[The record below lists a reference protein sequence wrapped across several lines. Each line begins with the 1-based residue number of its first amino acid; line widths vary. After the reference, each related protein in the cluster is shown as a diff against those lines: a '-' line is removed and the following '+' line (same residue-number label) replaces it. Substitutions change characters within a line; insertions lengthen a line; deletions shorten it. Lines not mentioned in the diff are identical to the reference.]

1 MPQNGNNWWTD
12 EQALFIQTY
21 YSARKK
27 NVTDVYNIDEFEM
40 HFSKWKISDQK
51 GFYVIP
57 FIYFF
62 KICKTIRQTKV
73 QWLSVAGDGKQGLTV
88 KGCE

>member
-1 MPQNGNNWWTD
+1 MGTTG
-12 EQALFIQTY
+12 EQMNKLYLSKHTIQQE
-21 YSARKK
+21 KK

-40 HFSKWKISDQK
+40 HFSKWKISGQK